1 MSRKALVPIQL
12 PGNPTVALEAAPK
25 QYVDAQVLT
34 VNEVI
39 ISATDPIGSNPQAEL
54 WVDTST

>member
-1 MSRKALVPIQL
+1 MSRKSLVPIQL
-12 PGNPTVALEAAPK
+12 PGNPTAALEAAPK
-25 QYVDAQVLT
+25 QYVDTQVAT

-39 ISATDPIGSNPQAEL
+39 ISATDPIATFPNAEL